1 MLFLRPIYKTIYFQ
15 SVYGLTT
22 VAFILLLV
30 VLVYGQLKDNL
41 RSFQRHYTVIGK
53 DKNEIV
59 EVEIVNE
66 ISVYSLGSPEVS
78 KPSG

>member
-1 MLFLRPIYKTIYFQ
+1 
-15 SVYGLTT
+15 

-41 RSFQRHYTVIGK
+41 KSFQRHYTVIGK

-66 ISVYSLGSPEVS
+66 ISVYSLGFARSAHIYIYIIN
-78 KPSG
+78 

>member
-1 MLFLRPIYKTIYFQ
+1 M
-15 SVYGLTT
+15 
-22 VAFILLLV
+22 AFILLLV

-78 KPSG
+78 KPSFYVFHTEVSKPST